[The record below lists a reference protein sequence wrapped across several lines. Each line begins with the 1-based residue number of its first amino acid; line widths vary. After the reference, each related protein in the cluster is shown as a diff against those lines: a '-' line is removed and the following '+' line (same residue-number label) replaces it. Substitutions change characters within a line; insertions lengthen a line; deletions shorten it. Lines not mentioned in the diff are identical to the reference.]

1 MTPYF
6 KSRQA
11 DIAAYADKLS
21 KNNMAI
27 DKTNQMFIEL
37 SVKILKYLASE
48 DPDKLD
54 MQCEY
59 NVLTMGKE
67 FENVIRGDSVGE
79 KVQTVLLTFFLRI
92 AKEMEVKYNKI
103 DNEYLQE
110 LFDIMTSKKYKY
122 PNYIGSQKEF
132 ALEKMPSN
140 IKRMEYLK

>member
-92 AKEMEVKYNKI
+92 AKEMDVKYNKI

>member
-11 DIAAYADKLS
+11 DIAAYADKLE

-27 DKTNQMFIEL
+27 DKTNQMFIDL
-37 SVKILKYLASE
+37 SIKILRYLATG
-48 DPDKLD
+48 DADKLD
-54 MQCEY
+54 EQCEY

-67 FENVIRGDSVGE
+67 FETAIEGNSVGE
-79 KVQTVLLTFFLRI
+79 KVQTILLTFFLRI

-103 DNEYLQE
+103 DNEHLQE

-122 PNYIGSQKEF
+122 PNYIGGQKEF